1 MRKRT
6 ALITLFLLV
15 PALSLLPLQ
24 AAMADTGPKPTMNFT
39 FTQGGPGPQL
49 SILGGTL
56 YECQQADCSDA
67 EPLKKNMGPQHFS
80 CGESACDSTAYGYS
94 PYHRIEI
101 AFSDGKTRQSN
112 IFQTA
117 GFNSTY
123 KVTVRADD
131 LLVEANILAST
142 PGNIWIG
149 MVLSLCCCLVFVLA
163 VVVVVVL
170 LVRRSKKA

>member
-1 MRKRT
+1 MRKDY
-6 ALITLFLLV
+6 AIIVLVLLV
-15 PALSLLPLQ
+15 LGLSTIPGQPA
-24 AAMADTGPKPTMNFT
+24 AADTGPKPTMNFT
-39 FTQGGPGPQL
+39 FTQGGAGPQL
-49 SILGGTL
+49 TILGGTL

-80 CGESACDSTAYGYS
+80 CVESTCDSTSYGYS

-101 AFSDGKTRQSN
+101 AFSDGKTRKSN

-123 KVTVRADD
+123 TVTVRADD

-149 MVLSLCCCLVFVLA
+149 IALSFCCCLVFALV